1 MSVYFVT
8 SNYSFSGAKVRLFL
22 KNASIF
28 DFLAFWRRN
37 HPSSSY
43 SSYLYT
49 FKTNPMETT
58 EKKLFLLDA
67 YALIYRAFFAMS
79 KNPRLNSKGVNTS
92 AVMGFLN
99 SLYEILQKEKPSHIG
114 VAFDVAGT
122 AQRQAEYSE
131 YKANREKMPD
141 DLRDAIPYIIRLIEG
156 FNIPVYG
163 VEGYEAD
170 DVIGTLAKKAEQQ
183 GFLTYMMT
191 PDKDFGQ
198 LVTDKILLYK
208 PAKFGEPAQ
217 VWGPKE
223 VCERYGIQ
231 EPKQLIDI
239 LGLWGD
245 AADNIPGIPGIGE
258 KTAAQLVGKYGSVEN
273 LIAHA
278 DELKGKQKENVV
290 NFAEQGLMSK
300 SLATINLEVP
310 VEFNEEEL
318 KAKEPDVPM
327 LMALFEELEFR
338 TFAKR
343 FLEDYKTK
351 QSTLDG
357 PSTLRQAQGSG
368 TLASPSL
375 RGTKQSREVTEGSQQ
390 NDLFSTEAT
399 SPSGQFDLFNQG
411 DNSGL
416 LEFSDKDSAKT
427 VAHNYQL
434 VESDADIQA
443 LVGLLSKQKQFVF
456 DTETTN
462 IDVYSA
468 ELVGLSFAI
477 KAHEAWYLSM
487 PADQEEC
494 QKKLELLRPLF
505 EDESILK
512 IGQNLKYDISML
524 AQYGISVKGKLFDT
538 MLAHYLLEPE
548 QRHNMDYLAEVYLN
562 YITIPIEDLIGKGRQ
577 QKTMREVPVN
587 LVKEYAAEDADIT
600 LQLYEKLLPL
610 LKENGVEKLFYE
622 IEMPLV
628 PVLSRM
634 EANGVRIDTENLL
647 QISEAFGVEI
657 HKIEEEI
664 YNAAGM
670 PFNIAS
676 PKQLGEVLFEKLR
689 IDEKAKKTKT
699 GQYAT
704 GEDVL
709 QKLSHKHPIIQLILD
724 YRSFTKLKSTYL
736 DALPALVNPKDGLI
750 HTSYN
755 QAVTATGRLS
765 SNNPNL
771 QNIPVRTEKGREIR
785 RAFVPR
791 SPQYTLLAADYSQ
804 IELRIIAHLSQDPA
818 MMADFNLG
826 HDIHAATA
834 AKVFHVPMDQVTK
847 EQRSRAKA
855 VNFGI
860 IYGMSAFGL
869 AERMELSR
877 SEAADIIK
885 KYFEE
890 YAGIKEYMNRSIAL
904 ARERGY
910 AETILGRRRYLRDIN
925 GANSVVRGFAER
937 NAINAPIQGSS
948 ADMIKIAMIGIH
960 EELERLK
967 MQSKM
972 ILQVHDELVF
982 DAHLDELDALKAIV
996 QDKMVNALPLS
1007 VPVVVEM
1014 NTGANWL
1021 EAH

>member
-1 MSVYFVT
+1 
-8 SNYSFSGAKVRLFL
+8 
-22 KNASIF
+22 
-28 DFLAFWRRN
+28 
-37 HPSSSY
+37 
-43 SSYLYT
+43 
-49 FKTNPMETT
+49 METT

-99 SLYEILQKEKPSHIG
+99 SLYEILQKEKPTHIG

-141 DLRDAIPYIIRLIEG
+141 DLRDAIPYIIRLIEA

-170 DVIGTLAKKAEQQ
+170 DVIGTLSKKAEQQ
-183 GFLTYMMT
+183 GFVTYMMT

-223 VCERYGIQ
+223 VCERYGIS

-258 KTAAQLVGKYGSVEN
+258 KTAAQLVQKYGSVEN

-278 DELKGKQKENVV
+278 DELKGKQKENVIE
-290 NFAEQGLMSK
+290 FAEQGLMSK
-300 SLATINLEVP
+300 ALATINLEVP
-310 VEFNEEEL
+310 VEFDEEEL
-318 KAKEPDVPM
+318 KAKEPDLPA

-343 FLEDYKTK
+343 FLDDYKKTHDSVPVVETPAPK
-351 QSTLDG
+351 HI
-357 PSTLRQAQGSG
+357 
-368 TLASPSL
+368 SP
-375 RGTKQSREVTEGSQQ
+375 
-390 NDLFSTEAT
+390 DLFSSETPSA
-399 SPSGQFDLFNQG
+399 SGQFDLFNQG
-411 DNSGL
+411 ENTGDL
-416 LEFSDKDSAKT
+416 LAFSDKDSAKT
-427 VAHNYQL
+427 MKHDYKL
-434 VESDADIQA
+434 VETEEEIKA
-443 LVGLLSKQKQFVF
+443 LVELLSKQKQFVF

-462 IDVYSA
+462 NDVYLA
-468 ELVGLSFAI
+468 DLVGVSFAI
-477 KAHEAWYLSM
+477 KDHEAWYLPM
-487 PADQEEC
+487 PAEREAC

-505 EDESILK
+505 ESENILK

-524 AQYGISVKGKLFDT
+524 AQYDISVRGKMFDT
-538 MLAHYLLEPE
+538 MLAHYLIEPE

-577 QKTMREVPVN
+577 QKTMREVPLE

-634 EANGVRIDTENLL
+634 EANGVKIDTENLH
-647 QISEAFGVEI
+647 QISEEFGREI

-664 YNAAGM
+664 YELASA

-676 PKQLGEVLFEKLR
+676 PKQLGEILFEKLK

-704 GEDVL
+704 GEEVL
-709 QKLSHKHPIIQLILD
+709 QKLLHKHPIIQMILD

-791 SPQYTLLAADYSQ
+791 SEAYTLLAADYSQ

-818 MMADFNLG
+818 MVADFNLG

-834 AKVFHVPMDQVTK
+834 AKVFHVPMEQVTK

-904 ARERGY
+904 AKERGY

-925 GANSVVRGFAER
+925 SANSVVRGFAER

-960 EELERLK
+960 QELERLK

-982 DAHLDELDALKAIV
+982 DAHLDELDMLKTIV
-996 QDKMVNALPLS
+996 NDKMVNALPLS

>member
-1 MSVYFVT
+1 
-8 SNYSFSGAKVRLFL
+8 
-22 KNASIF
+22 
-28 DFLAFWRRN
+28 
-37 HPSSSY
+37 
-43 SSYLYT
+43 
-49 FKTNPMETT
+49 METT

-67 YALIYRAFFAMS
+67 YALIYRAFFAMN
-79 KNPRLNSKGVNTS
+79 KNPRMTSKGLNTS

-99 SLYEILQKEKPSHIG
+99 SLYEILKNEKPTHIG

-141 DLRDAIPYIIRLIEG
+141 DLRESIPYIIRLIEA
-156 FNIPVYG
+156 FNIPIYG

-170 DVIGTLAKKAEQQ
+170 DVIGTLSKKAEQQ
-183 GFLTYMMT
+183 GFTTYMMT

-198 LVTDKILLYK
+198 LVTDKVLLYK

-258 KTAAQLVGKYGSVEN
+258 KTAAQLVQKYGSVEN

-278 DELKGKQKENVV
+278 DELKGKQKENVI
-290 NFAEQGLMSK
+290 NFAEQGMMSK
-300 SLATINLEVP
+300 MLATINLEVP
-310 VEFNEEEL
+310 VEFDEEEL
-318 KAKEPDVPM
+318 RAKEPDLPA
-327 LMALFEELEFR
+327 LMALFEELEFK

-343 FLEDYKTK
+343 FLDDYKKAHTD
-351 QSTLDG
+351 S
-357 PSTLRQAQGSG
+357 PRQ
-368 TLASPSL
+368 ASPSE
-375 RGTKQSREVTEGSQQ
+375 RGAGGSQTLPTAKGSQ
-390 NDLFSTEAT
+390 PPDLFSNAD
-399 SPSGQFDLFNQG
+399 QFDLFSQSENNG
-411 DNSGL
+411 NL
-416 LEFSDKDSAKT
+416 LDFSEKNSAKT
-427 VAHNYQL
+427 VQHDYKL
-434 VESDADIQA
+434 VETDEDIKA
-443 LVGLLSKQKQFVF
+443 LVKQLSKQKQFVF

-462 IDVYSA
+462 VDVYSA
-468 ELVGLSFAI
+468 DLVGVSFAI
-477 KAHEAWYLSM
+477 KAHEAWYLPM
-487 PADQEEC
+487 PAEREEC

-505 EDESILK
+505 EDESILI

-524 AQYGISVKGKLFDT
+524 AQYDISVRGKMFDT
-538 MLAHYLLEPE
+538 MLAHYLIEPE

-577 QKTMREVPVN
+577 QKTMREVPVE

-634 EANGVRIDTENLL
+634 EANGVKIDTENLH
-647 QISEAFGVEI
+647 QISEEFGREI

-664 YNAAGM
+664 YELAGT

-676 PKQLGEVLFEKLR
+676 PKQLGEILFEKLK

-704 GEDVL
+704 GEEVL
-709 QKLSHKHPIIQLILD
+709 QKLLHKHPIIQMILD

-791 SPQYTLLAADYSQ
+791 SEAYTLLAADYSQ

-818 MMADFNLG
+818 MVADFNLG

-834 AKVFHVPMDQVTK
+834 AKVFHVPMEQVTK

-904 ARERGY
+904 AKERGY

-925 GANSVVRGFAER
+925 SANSVVRGFAER

-960 EELERLK
+960 QELERLK

-982 DAHLDELDALKAIV
+982 DAHLDELDVLKAIV
-996 QDKMVNALPLS
+996 NDKMVNALPLS
-1007 VPVVVEM
+1007 VPVIVEM
-1014 NTGANWL
+1014 NTGSNWL

>member
-1 MSVYFVT
+1 
-8 SNYSFSGAKVRLFL
+8 
-22 KNASIF
+22 
-28 DFLAFWRRN
+28 
-37 HPSSSY
+37 
-43 SSYLYT
+43 
-49 FKTNPMETT
+49 METT

-99 SLYEILQKEKPSHIG
+99 SLYEILQKEKPTHIG

-141 DLRDAIPYIIRLIEG
+141 DLRDAIPYIIRLIEA

-198 LVTDKILLYK
+198 LVTTKILLYK

-217 VWGPKE
+217 IWGPKE

-273 LIAHA
+273 LIAHV
-278 DELKGKQKENVV
+278 DELKGKQKENVI

-318 KAKEPDVPM
+318 KAKEPDVPA

-343 FLEDYKTK
+343 FLEDYKGKHEVDSPLPT
-351 QSTLDG
+351 
-357 PSTLRQAQGSG
+357 AQRGESE
-368 TLASPSL
+368 SPL
-375 RGTKQSREVTEGSQQ
+375 PPLKGGQIPAGEY
-390 NDLFSTEAT
+390 DLFH
-399 SPSGQFDLFNQG
+399 QG
-411 DNSGL
+411 DNSGI

-427 VAHNYQL
+427 VKHDYKL
-434 VESDADIQA
+434 VETEADIQA
-443 LVGLLSKQKQFVF
+443 LVALLSKQKQFVF

-468 ELVGLSFAI
+468 DLVGLSFAI

-487 PADQEEC
+487 PAEHEAC

-505 EDESILK
+505 ENESILK

-524 AQYGISVKGKLFDT
+524 AEYGISVKGKLFDT

-577 QKTMREVPVN
+577 QKTMREVPVE

-634 EANGVRIDTENLL
+634 EANGVRIDTENLQ

-664 YNAAGM
+664 YKAAGM

-676 PKQLGEVLFEKLR
+676 PKQLGEVLFEKLH

-709 QKLSHKHPIIQLILD
+709 QKLSHKHPIIQMILD

-791 SPQYTLLAADYSQ
+791 SPEYTLLAADYSQ

-818 MMADFNLG
+818 MVNDFNLG

-960 EELERLK
+960 QELKRLK

-1007 VPVVVEM
+1007 VPVIVEM

>member
-1 MSVYFVT
+1 ME
-8 SNYSFSGAKVRLFL
+8 
-22 KNASIF
+22 NA
-28 DFLAFWRRN
+28 
-37 HPSSSY
+37 
-43 SSYLYT
+43 
-49 FKTNPMETT
+49 EQ
-58 EKKLFLLDA
+58 KLFLLDA
-67 YALIYRAFFAMS
+67 YALIYRAFFALN
-79 KNPRLNSKGVNTS
+79 KNPRINSKGVNTS

-99 SLYEILQKEKPSHIG
+99 SLYEILKNERPTHIG

-141 DLRDAIPYIIRLIEG
+141 DLRESIPYIIRLIEA

-170 DVIGTLAKKAEQQ
+170 DVIGTLSKKAEQQ
-183 GFLTYMMT
+183 GFLTFMMT

-258 KTAAQLVGKYGSVEN
+258 KTAAILVGKYGSVEN

-278 DELKGKQKENVV
+278 DELKGKQKENVIE
-290 NFAEQGLMSK
+290 FAEQGLMSK
-300 SLATINLEVP
+300 ALATINLEVP
-310 VEFNEEEL
+310 VDFDEEEL
-318 KAKEPDVPM
+318 KAKDPDVPA

-343 FLEDYKTK
+343 FLEDFKKSYTDSPM
-351 QSTLDG
+351 QD
-357 PSTLRQAQGSG
+357 
-368 TLASPSL
+368 SPSL
-375 RGTKQSREVTEGSQQ
+375 RGTKQSRETAENQSP
-390 NDLFSTEAT
+390 DLFTAPT
-399 SPSGQFDLFNQG
+399 PSGAFDLFHQG

-416 LEFSDKDSAKT
+416 LEFSDKESAKT
-427 VAHNYQL
+427 VQHDYKL
-434 VESDADIQA
+434 VESEEDIKA
-443 LVGLLSKQKQFVF
+443 LVELLSKQPQFVF

-487 PADQEEC
+487 PADREEC

-505 EDESILK
+505 ENESILK

-524 AQYGISVKGKLFDT
+524 AQYGISVKGKMFDT

-548 QRHNMDYLAEVYLN
+548 QRHNMDYLAEVYLD
-562 YITIPIEDLIGKGRQ
+562 YITIPIEDLIGKGRM
-577 QKTMREVPVN
+577 QKTMREVPVS

-600 LQLYEKLLPL
+600 LQLYEKLMPL

-634 EANGVRIDTENLL
+634 EANGVRIDTENLQ
-647 QISEAFGVEI
+647 QISEAFGNEI
-657 HKIEEEI
+657 RKIEEAI
-664 YNAAGM
+664 YKAAGM

-709 QKLSHKHPIIQLILD
+709 QKLAHKHPIINMILD
-724 YRSFTKLKSTYL
+724 YRSLTKLKSTYL
-736 DALPALVNPKDGLI
+736 DALPALVNPRDGLI

-791 SPQYTLLAADYSQ
+791 SSQYTLLAADYSQ

-818 MMADFNLG
+818 MVNDFNLG

-904 ARERGY
+904 AKERGY

-925 GANSVVRGFAER
+925 GSNSVVRGFAER

-960 EELERLK
+960 QELERLK

-972 ILQVHDELVF
+972 IMQVHDELVF
-982 DAHLDELDALKAIV
+982 DVHLDELDDLKAIV

-1014 NTGANWL
+1014 NTGNNWL

>member
-1 MSVYFVT
+1 
-8 SNYSFSGAKVRLFL
+8 
-22 KNASIF
+22 
-28 DFLAFWRRN
+28 
-37 HPSSSY
+37 
-43 SSYLYT
+43 
-49 FKTNPMETT
+49 METT

-67 YALIYRAFFAMS
+67 YALIYRAFFALN
-79 KNPRLNSKGVNTS
+79 KNPRINSKGVNTS

-99 SLYEILQKEKPSHIG
+99 SLYEILKNERPTHIG
-114 VAFDVAGT
+114 VAFDVSGA
-122 AQRQAEYSE
+122 AQRQAEYTE

-141 DLRDAIPYIIRLIEG
+141 DLRESIPYIIRLVEA
-156 FNIPVYG
+156 FNIPIYG

-170 DVIGTLAKKAEQQ
+170 DVIGTLSKKAEQQ
-183 GFLTYMMT
+183 GFITYMMT

-198 LVTDKILLYK
+198 LVTDRVLLYK

-223 VCERYGIQ
+223 VCERYGIST
-231 EPKQLIDI
+231 PKQLIDI

-245 AADNIPGIPGIGE
+245 ASDNIPGIPGIGE
-258 KTAAQLVGKYGSVEN
+258 KTAAILVGKYGSVEN

-300 SLATINLEVP
+300 ALATINVEVP

-318 KAKEPDVPM
+318 RAKEPDLPA
-327 LMALFEELEFR
+327 LMSLFEELEFK

-343 FLEDYKTK
+343 FLDDYKRK
-351 QSTLDG
+351 EGIEPPL
-357 PSTLRQAQGSG
+357 PSTQEGLAPSG
-368 TLASPSL
+368 EL
-375 RGTKQSREVTEGSQQ
+375 
-390 NDLFSTEAT
+390 DLFSQK
-399 SPSGQFDLFNQG
+399 GN
-411 DNSGL
+411 NVL
-416 LEFSDKDSAKT
+416 LEFSDKGSAKT
-427 VAHNYQL
+427 TPHNYRL
-434 VESDADIQA
+434 VTTDADIEA
-443 LVGLLSKQKQFVF
+443 LVKELSGEKQFVF

-462 IDVYSA
+462 VDVYSA
-468 ELVGLSFAI
+468 ELVGLSFSV
-477 KAHEAWYLSM
+477 KAHEAWYLPM
-487 PADQEEC
+487 PDDSTEC

-505 EDESILK
+505 ENEGILK
-512 IGQNLKYDISML
+512 IGQNLKFDISML
-524 AQYGISVKGKLFDT
+524 AQYGIEVKGQLFDT
-538 MLAHYLLEPE
+538 MLAHYLIEPE

-577 QKTMREVPVN
+577 QKTMREVP
-587 LVKEYAAEDADIT
+587 LELIKEYAAEDADIT
-600 LQLYEKLLPL
+600 LQLYEVLLPL
-610 LKENGVEKLFYE
+610 LKENGMEELFHKV
-622 IEMPLV
+622 EMPLV

-634 EANGVRIDTENLL
+634 EANGVKIDSNNLK
-647 QISEAFGVEI
+647 QISETFGREIQKVED
-657 HKIEEEI
+657 KIFE
-664 YNAAGM
+664 AAGT

-676 PKQLGEVLFEKLR
+676 PKQLGEILFEKLH

-704 GEDVL
+704 GEEVL
-709 QKLSHKHPIIQLILD
+709 QKLIHKHPIVSLILD

-771 QNIPVRTEKGREIR
+771 QNIPVRTQQGREIR

-791 SPQYTLLAADYSQ
+791 GEQYTLLAADYSQ
-804 IELRIIAHLSQDPA
+804 IELRIIAHLSGDPA
-818 MMADFNLG
+818 MVNDFNLG

-834 AKVFHVPMDQVTK
+834 AKVFHVPIEAVSK

-877 SEAADIIK
+877 SEAAEIIK

-890 YAGIKEYMNRSIAL
+890 YAGIKEYMNRSIAF
-904 ARERGY
+904 AKERGY

-925 GANSVVRGFAER
+925 GSNSVVRGFAER

-960 EELERLK
+960 NEMQRLG

-982 DAHLDELDALKAIV
+982 DARLDELTELKALV
-996 QDKMVNALPLS
+996 RDKMVNALPLS

-1014 NTGANWL
+1014 NTGSNWL

>member
-1 MSVYFVT
+1 M
-8 SNYSFSGAKVRLFL
+8 
-22 KNASIF
+22 
-28 DFLAFWRRN
+28 
-37 HPSSSY
+37 
-43 SSYLYT
+43 
-49 FKTNPMETT
+49 

-67 YALIYRAFFAMS
+67 YALIYRAFFALN
-79 KNPRLNSKGVNTS
+79 KNPRINSKGLNTS
-92 AVMGFLN
+92 AIMGFLN
-99 SLYEILQKEKPSHIG
+99 SLYEILKNEKPTHIG

-141 DLRDAIPYIIRLIEG
+141 DLRESIPYIIRLIEA
-156 FNIPVYG
+156 FNIAIYG

-170 DVIGTLAKKAEQQ
+170 DVIGTLSKKAEQE
-183 GFLTYMMT
+183 GFTTYMMT

-198 LVTDKILLYK
+198 LVTDKVLLYK
-208 PAKFGEPAQ
+208 PAKFSEPAQ

-223 VCERYGIQ
+223 VCERYGIK

-258 KTAAQLVGKYGSVEN
+258 KTAAALVSQYGSVEN

-278 DELKGKQKENVV
+278 DELKGKQKENVI
-290 NFAEQGLMSK
+290 NYAEQGLMSK
-300 SLATINLEVP
+300 ALATINLEVP

-318 KAKEPDVPM
+318 RMKEPDLPS

-343 FLEDYKTK
+343 FMDDYKKT
-351 QSTLDG
+351 
-357 PSTLRQAQGSG
+357 QAG
-368 TLASPSL
+368 AAPSL
-375 RGTKQSREVTEGSQQ
+375 QETKPSMETGGTQIT
-390 NDLFSTEAT
+390 
-399 SPSGQFDLFNQG
+399 FDLFNQDG
-411 DNSGL
+411 ATDNL
-416 LEFSDKDSAKT
+416 VPFSDKDSAKT
-427 VAHNYQL
+427 LKHDYRLLETEADIKAL
-434 VESDADIQA
+434 VER
-443 LVGLLSKQKQFVF
+443 LMKEKQFVF
-456 DTETTN
+456 DSETTN

-477 KAHEAWYLSM
+477 KAHEAWYLPM
-487 PADQEEC
+487 PANREDC

-505 EDESILK
+505 EDEDILK

-524 AQYGISVKGKLFDT
+524 SQYGINVKGKLFDT

-577 QKTMREVPVN
+577 QKTMREVPIE

-634 EANGVRIDTENLL
+634 EANGVKIDTENLQ
-647 QISEAFGVEI
+647 QISEAFGEEI

-664 YNAAGM
+664 YALAGT

-676 PKQLGEVLFEKLR
+676 PKQLGEVLFERLHV
-689 IDEKAKKTKT
+689 DEKAKKTKT

-704 GEDVL
+704 GEEVL
-709 QKLSHKHPIIQLILD
+709 QKLLHKHAIIQKILD
-724 YRSFTKLKSTYL
+724 YRSLTKLKSTYL

-771 QNIPVRTEKGREIR
+771 QNIPVRTAQGREIR

-791 SPQYTLLAADYSQ
+791 SEAYTLLAADYSQ
-804 IELRIIAHLSQDPA
+804 IELRIIAHLSGDPA
-818 MMADFNLG
+818 MVNDFNMG

-904 ARERGY
+904 AKERGY

-925 GANSVVRGFAER
+925 SSNSVVRGFAER

-960 EELERLK
+960 EEMERLQL
-967 MQSKM
+967 QSKM

-982 DAHLDELDALKAIV
+982 DAHLDELEALKTLV

-1007 VPVVVEM
+1007 VPVIVEM

>member
-1 MSVYFVT
+1 
-8 SNYSFSGAKVRLFL
+8 
-22 KNASIF
+22 
-28 DFLAFWRRN
+28 
-37 HPSSSY
+37 
-43 SSYLYT
+43 
-49 FKTNPMETT
+49 METT

-79 KNPRLNSKGVNTS
+79 KNPRMNSKGVNTS

-99 SLYEILQKEKPSHIG
+99 SLYEILQKEKPTHIG

-141 DLRDAIPYIIRLIEG
+141 DLRDAIPYIIRLIEA

-170 DVIGTLAKKAEQQ
+170 DVIGTLSKKAEKQ
-183 GFLTYMMT
+183 GFTTYMMT

-231 EPKQLIDI
+231 EPTQLIDI

-258 KTAAQLVGKYGSVEN
+258 KTAAILVGKYGSVEN

-278 DELKGKQKENVV
+278 DELKGKQKENVIA
-290 NFAEQGLMSK
+290 FADQGLMSK
-300 SLATINLEVP
+300 TLATINLEVP
-310 VEFNEEEL
+310 VDFDEEEL
-318 KAKEPDVPM
+318 KAKDPDVPA

-343 FLEDYKTK
+343 FLEDYKGK
-351 QSTLDG
+351 HGVDSPLP
-357 PSTLRQAQGSG
+357 PSERETEQPTSG
-368 TLASPSL
+368 T
-375 RGTKQSREVTEGSQQ
+375 GGSQSS
-390 NDLFSTEAT
+390 DLFS
-399 SPSGQFDLFNQG
+399 SSGELDLFHQG
-411 DNSGL
+411 DNSGI

-427 VAHNYQL
+427 VAHDYKL
-434 VESDADIQA
+434 VEAESDIKA
-443 LVGLLSKQKQFVF
+443 LVELLSKQQQFVF

-468 ELVGLSFAI
+468 ELVGVSFAI

-487 PADQEEC
+487 PAEREAC

-505 EDESILK
+505 ENENILK

-524 AQYGISVKGKLFDT
+524 AQYGIAVKGKMFDT

-562 YITIPIEDLIGKGRQ
+562 YLTIPIEDLIGKGRQ
-577 QKTMREVPVN
+577 QKTMREVPVE

-634 EANGVRIDTENLL
+634 EANGVKIDTENLQ
-647 QISEAFGVEI
+647 QISAAFGGEI
-657 HKIEEEI
+657 RKIEEEI
-664 YNAAGM
+664 YKAAGT

-676 PKQLGEVLFEKLR
+676 PKQLGEILFERLR

-709 QKLSHKHPIIQLILD
+709 QKLSHKHPIIQMILD
-724 YRSFTKLKSTYL
+724 YRSLTKLKSTYL

-791 SPQYTLLAADYSQ
+791 SEAYTLLAADYSQ

-818 MMADFNLG
+818 MVADFNLG

-877 SEAADIIK
+877 SEAADIIR

-960 EELERLK
+960 QELERLK

>member
-1 MSVYFVT
+1 
-8 SNYSFSGAKVRLFL
+8 
-22 KNASIF
+22 
-28 DFLAFWRRN
+28 
-37 HPSSSY
+37 
-43 SSYLYT
+43 
-49 FKTNPMETT
+49 METS

-67 YALIYRAFFAMS
+67 YALIYRAFFAMN
-79 KNPRLNSKGVNTS
+79 KNPRMNSKGLNTS

-99 SLYEILQKEKPSHIG
+99 SLYEILKNEKPTHIG
-114 VAFDVAGT
+114 VAFDVAGA

-141 DLRDAIPYIIRLIEG
+141 DLRDAIPYIIRLIEA
-156 FNIPVYG
+156 FNIPIYG

-170 DVIGTLAKKAEQQ
+170 DVIGTMSKMAEQQ
-183 GFLTYMMT
+183 GFVTYMMT

-198 LVTDKILLYK
+198 LVTDKVLLYK

-217 VWGPKE
+217 IWGPKE

-258 KTAAQLVGKYGSVEN
+258 KTAAVLVGKYGSVEN

-278 DELKGKQKENVV
+278 DELKGKQKENVIT
-290 NFAEQGLMSK
+290 FAEQGLMSK
-300 SLATINLEVP
+300 ALATINLEVP
-310 VEFNEEEL
+310 IEFNEEEL
-318 KAKEPDVPM
+318 RAKEPDLPA

-343 FLEDYKTK
+343 FLDDYKKTYEDTSSS
-351 QSTLDG
+351 STRFASSDHNL
-357 PSTLRQAQGSG
+357 SG
-368 TLASPSL
+368 TKSSGVTARSQSP
-375 RGTKQSREVTEGSQQ
+375 
-390 NDLFSTEAT
+390 DLFSSA
-399 SPSGQFDLFNQG
+399 PADAGAFDLFHQG
-411 DNSGL
+411 GETSSL
-416 LEFSDKDSAKT
+416 QVFSDKDSAKT
-427 VAHNYQL
+427 IQHDYKL
-434 VESDADIQA
+434 VETEGDIEA
-443 LVGLLSKQKQFVF
+443 LVELLSKQKQFVF

-468 ELVGLSFAI
+468 DLVGLSFAI
-477 KAHEAWYLSM
+477 KAHEAWYLPM
-487 PADQEEC
+487 PANREEC
-494 QKKLELLRPLF
+494 QRKLELLRPLF
-505 EDESILK
+505 EDDNILK

-524 AQYGISVKGKLFDT
+524 AQYGIMVRGRMFDT

-562 YITIPIEDLIGKGRQ
+562 YLTIPIEDLIGKGRQ
-577 QKTMREVPVN
+577 QKTMREVPVE

-600 LQLYEKLLPL
+600 LQLYDKLLPL

-628 PVLSRM
+628 PVLSCM
-634 EANGVRIDTENLL
+634 EANGVKIDTQNLQ
-647 QISEAFGVEI
+647 QISEEFGREI

-664 YNAAGM
+664 YELAGT

-676 PKQLGEVLFEKLR
+676 PKQLGEVLFEKLK

-704 GEDVL
+704 GEEVL
-709 QKLSHKHPIIQLILD
+709 QKLSHKHPIIQKILD

-791 SPQYTLLAADYSQ
+791 NGAYTLLAADYSQ

-818 MMADFNLG
+818 MVSDFNLG

-834 AKVFHVPMDQVTK
+834 AKVFHVPMEQVTK

-925 GANSVVRGFAER
+925 GSNSVVRGFAER

-948 ADMIKIAMIGIH
+948 ADMIKIAMIGIQ
-960 EELERLK
+960 EEMQRLK

-982 DAHLDELDALKAIV
+982 DAHLDELDTLKSIV
-996 QDKMVNALPLS
+996 NDKMVHAMPLS
-1007 VPVVVEM
+1007 VPVVVEI

>member
-1 MSVYFVT
+1 
-8 SNYSFSGAKVRLFL
+8 
-22 KNASIF
+22 
-28 DFLAFWRRN
+28 
-37 HPSSSY
+37 
-43 SSYLYT
+43 
-49 FKTNPMETT
+49 MENT

-67 YALIYRAFFAMS
+67 YALIYRAFFAMN
-79 KNPRLNSKGVNTS
+79 KNPRMTSKGLNTS

-141 DLRDAIPYIIRLIEG
+141 DLRDAIPYIIRLIEA
-156 FNIPVYG
+156 FNISMYG

-170 DVIGTLAKKAEQQ
+170 DVIGTLSKKAEQQ
-183 GFLTYMMT
+183 GFITYMMT

-198 LVTDKILLYK
+198 LVTDKVLLYK
-208 PAKFGEPAQ
+208 PAKFGEPTQ
-217 VWGPKE
+217 IWGPKE
-223 VCERYGIQ
+223 VCERYGISD
-231 EPKQLIDI
+231 PKQLIDI

-258 KTAAQLVGKYGSVEN
+258 KTAALLISKYGSVEN

-278 DELKGKQKENVV
+278 DELKGKQKENVI
-290 NFAEQGLMSK
+290 NYAEQGLMSK

-318 KAKEPDVPM
+318 RAKEPDVPA
-327 LMALFEELEFR
+327 LMALFEELEFK

-343 FLEDYKTK
+343 FLEDYKKTH
-351 QSTLDG
+351 SGEAPLDCFV
-357 PSTLRQAQGSG
+357 PRNDERTTGSK
-368 TLASPSL
+368 TP
-375 RGTKQSREVTEGSQQ
+375 
-390 NDLFSTEAT
+390 DLFSAETP

-427 VAHNYQL
+427 LAHDYRL
-434 VESDADIQA
+434 VETEEEIKA
-443 LVGLLSKQKQFVF
+443 LVELLSKQKQFVF

-468 ELVGLSFAI
+468 DLVGVSFAI
-477 KAHEAWYLSM
+477 KAHEAWYLPM
-487 PADQEEC
+487 PADREAC

-524 AQYGISVKGKLFDT
+524 AQYGISVRGKMFDT

-577 QKTMREVPVN
+577 QKTMREVPVE

-634 EANGVRIDTENLL
+634 EANGVKIDTQNLQ
-647 QISEAFGVEI
+647 QISEEFGGEI
-657 HKIEEEI
+657 RKIEEQI
-664 YNAAGM
+664 YELAGA

-676 PKQLGEVLFEKLR
+676 PKQLGEILFERLK

-709 QKLSHKHPIIQLILD
+709 QKLAHRHPIINLILD

-791 SPQYTLLAADYSQ
+791 SEAYTLLAADYSQ

-818 MMADFNLG
+818 MVADFNLG

-834 AKVFHVPMDQVTK
+834 AKVFHVPMEQVTK

-904 ARERGY
+904 AKERGY

-925 GANSVVRGFAER
+925 SSNSVVRGFAER

-960 EELERLK
+960 QEMERLK

-982 DAHLDELDALKAIV
+982 DAHLDELDTLKSIV
-996 QDKMVNALPLS
+996 NDKMVNALPLS
-1007 VPVVVEM
+1007 VPVIVEM
-1014 NTGANWL
+1014 NTGTNWL

>member
-1 MSVYFVT
+1 
-8 SNYSFSGAKVRLFL
+8 
-22 KNASIF
+22 
-28 DFLAFWRRN
+28 
-37 HPSSSY
+37 
-43 SSYLYT
+43 
-49 FKTNPMETT
+49 MENT

-67 YALIYRAFFAMS
+67 YALIYRAFFALS
-79 KNPRLNSKGVNTS
+79 KNPRMNSKGVNTS

-99 SLYEILQKEKPSHIG
+99 SLYEILQKEKPTHIG

-141 DLRDAIPYIIRLIEG
+141 DLRDSIPYIIRLIEA

-170 DVIGTLAKKAEQQ
+170 DVIGTLSKKAEQQ

-223 VCERYGIQ
+223 VCERYGIK

-258 KTAAQLVGKYGSVEN
+258 KTAAQLVQKYGSVEN

-278 DELKGKQKENVV
+278 DELKGKQKENVI

-300 SLATINLEVP
+300 ALATINLEVP
-310 VEFNEEEL
+310 VEFSEEEL
-318 KAKEPDVPM
+318 KAKEPDVPT
-327 LMALFEELEFR
+327 LMALFEELEFK

-343 FLEDYKTK
+343 FLDDYKKAHGDVPQAETPTPK
-351 QSTLDG
+351 
-357 PSTLRQAQGSG
+357 PSA
-368 TLASPSL
+368 P
-375 RGTKQSREVTEGSQQ
+375 
-390 NDLFSTEAT
+390 NLFSTT
-399 SPSGQFDLFNQG
+399 PPSSEFDLFHQG

-427 VAHNYQL
+427 VPHDYKL
-434 VESDADIQA
+434 VENDADIKS
-443 LVGLLSKQKQFVF
+443 LVDLLCKQKQFVF

-487 PADQEEC
+487 PADREAC

-505 EDESILK
+505 ENEGIQK

-524 AQYGISVKGKLFDT
+524 AQYGISVKGPMFDT

-562 YITIPIEDLIGKGRQ
+562 YLTIPIEDLIGKGRQ
-577 QKTMREVPVN
+577 QKTMREVPVEQ
-587 LVKEYAAEDADIT
+587 VKEYAAEDADIT
-600 LQLYEKLLPL
+600 LQLYEKLMPL

-634 EANGVRIDTENLL
+634 EANGVKIDTENLQ
-647 QISEAFGVEI
+647 QISEEFGKEI
-657 HKIEEEI
+657 RKIEEQI
-664 YNAAGM
+664 YEAAGT

-676 PKQLGEVLFEKLR
+676 PKQLGEILFEKLK

-709 QKLSHKHPIIQLILD
+709 QKLSHKHPIIQMILD

-818 MMADFNLG
+818 MVNDFNLG

-834 AKVFHVPMDQVTK
+834 AKVFHVPMEQVTK

-960 EELERLK
+960 QELERLK

-982 DAHLDELDALKAIV
+982 DAHLDELDTLKAIV
-996 QDKMVNALPLS
+996 NDKMVNALPLS

-1014 NTGANWL
+1014 NTGSNWL

>member
-1 MSVYFVT
+1 
-8 SNYSFSGAKVRLFL
+8 
-22 KNASIF
+22 
-28 DFLAFWRRN
+28 
-37 HPSSSY
+37 
-43 SSYLYT
+43 
-49 FKTNPMETT
+49 METR

-141 DLRDAIPYIIRLIEG
+141 DLRESIPYIIRLIEA

-170 DVIGTLAKKAEQQ
+170 DIIGTLAKKAEQQ
-183 GFLTYMMT
+183 GFTTYMMT

-198 LVTDKILLYK
+198 LVTDRILLYK

-258 KTAAQLVGKYGSVEN
+258 KTAAILVGKYGSVEN
-273 LIAHA
+273 LINHA
-278 DELKGKQKENVV
+278 DELKGKQKENVI

-300 SLATINLEVP
+300 NLATINLEVP

-318 KAKEPDVPM
+318 RAKEPDAPA

-343 FLEDYKTK
+343 FLEDYKRK

-357 PSTLRQAQGSG
+357 PSTGSG

-375 RGTKQSREVTEGSQQ
+375 RGTKQSREALETQSP
-390 NDLFSTEAT
+390 NLFSNPT
-399 SPSGQFDLFNQG
+399 PSDGFDLFHQG
-411 DNSGL
+411 GEGESDL

-427 VAHNYQL
+427 VQHDYKL
-434 VESDADIQA
+434 VETEEDIKA
-443 LVGLLSKQKQFVF
+443 LVELLAKQKQFVF

-468 ELVGLSFAI
+468 ELVGLSFAV
-477 KAHEAWYLSM
+477 KAHEAWYLPM
-487 PADQEEC
+487 PADQKEC
-494 QKKLELLRPLF
+494 QKKLEPLRPLF
-505 EDESILK
+505 EDESIMK

-524 AQYGISVKGKLFDT
+524 AQYGISVRGPLFDT
-538 MLAHYLLEPE
+538 MLTHYLIEPE

-562 YITIPIEDLIGKGRQ
+562 YLTIPIEDLIGKGRI
-577 QKTMREVPVN
+577 QKTMREVPVE

-634 EANGVRIDTENLL
+634 EANGVKIDTENLQ
-647 QISEAFGVEI
+647 QISEEFGGEI

-664 YNAAGM
+664 YALAGM

-676 PKQLGEVLFEKLR
+676 PKQLGEVLFERLR

-709 QKLSHKHPIIQLILD
+709 QKLSHKHPIIQKILD

-818 MMADFNLG
+818 MVSDFNLG

-869 AERMELSR
+869 AERMGLSR

-925 GANSVVRGFAER
+925 GSNSVVRGFAER

-960 EELERLK
+960 QELERLK

-996 QDKMVNALPLS
+996 NDKMVNALPLS
-1007 VPVVVEM
+1007 VPVIVEM

>member
-1 MSVYFVT
+1 
-8 SNYSFSGAKVRLFL
+8 
-22 KNASIF
+22 
-28 DFLAFWRRN
+28 
-37 HPSSSY
+37 
-43 SSYLYT
+43 
-49 FKTNPMETT
+49 MENS

-67 YALIYRAFFAMS
+67 YALIYRAFFALN

-99 SLYEILQKEKPSHIG
+99 SLYEILKNEKPSHIG

-122 AQRQAEYSE
+122 AQRQTEYSE

-141 DLRDAIPYIIRLIEG
+141 DLREAIPYIIRLIEA
-156 FNIPVYG
+156 FNIPIYG

-170 DVIGTLAKKAEQQ
+170 DVIGTMSKMAEQQ
-183 GFLTYMMT
+183 GFTTYMMT

-198 LVTDKILLYK
+198 LVTDKVLLYK
-208 PAKFGEPAQ
+208 PAKFGESAQ
-217 VWGPKE
+217 IWGPKE

-231 EPKQLIDI
+231 DPKQLIDI

-258 KTAAQLVGKYGSVEN
+258 KTAAILVGKYGSVEN

-278 DELKGKQKENVV
+278 DELKGKQKENVIE
-290 NFAEQGLMSK
+290 FAEQGLMSK
-300 SLATINLEVP
+300 MLATINLEVP

-318 KAKEPDVPM
+318 RAKEPDVPA
-327 LMALFEELEFR
+327 LMALFEELEFK

-343 FLEDYKTK
+343 FLDDYKKTH
-351 QSTLDG
+351 DG
-357 PSTLRQAQGSG
+357 LPVVETPAPKP
-368 TLASPSL
+368 ASS
-375 RGTKQSREVTEGSQQ
+375 
-390 NDLFSTEAT
+390 DLFTAETPA
-399 SPSGQFDLFNQG
+399 PSGQFDLFNQG
-411 DNSGL
+411 GETGDL
-416 LEFSDKDSAKT
+416 LAFSDKDSAKT
-427 VAHNYQL
+427 VQHDYKL
-434 VESDADIQA
+434 VETEADIKA
-443 LVGLLSKQKQFVF
+443 LVEQLNAHVIPTDEGGSVSMRKQFVF

-477 KAHEAWYLSM
+477 KAHEAWYLPM
-487 PADQEEC
+487 PANREEC

-524 AQYGISVKGKLFDT
+524 AQYGIAVKGKMFDT

-562 YITIPIEDLIGKGRQ
+562 YITIPIEDLIGKGRM
-577 QKTMREVPVN
+577 QKTMREVPIS

-600 LQLYEKLLPL
+600 LQLYEKLMPL

-634 EANGVRIDTENLL
+634 EANGVKIDTENLQ
-647 QISEAFGVEI
+647 QISEEFGREI

-664 YNAAGM
+664 YTLAGM

-676 PKQLGEVLFEKLR
+676 PKQLGEILFEKLK

-704 GEDVL
+704 GEEVL
-709 QKLSHKHPIIQLILD
+709 QKLLHKHAIVQKILD
-724 YRSFTKLKSTYL
+724 YRSLTKLKSTYL

-791 SPQYTLLAADYSQ
+791 SEAYTLLAADYSQ

-818 MMADFNLG
+818 MVADFNLG

-834 AKVFHVPMDQVTK
+834 AKVFHVPMEQVTK

-904 ARERGY
+904 AKERGY

-925 GANSVVRGFAER
+925 SSNSVVRGFAER

-960 EELERLK
+960 EELQRLK

-982 DAHLDELDALKAIV
+982 DAHLDELDELKSIV
-996 QDKMVNALPLS
+996 ENKMVNALPLS

-1014 NTGANWL
+1014 NTGSNWL

>member
-1 MSVYFVT
+1 
-8 SNYSFSGAKVRLFL
+8 
-22 KNASIF
+22 
-28 DFLAFWRRN
+28 
-37 HPSSSY
+37 
-43 SSYLYT
+43 
-49 FKTNPMETT
+49 METS

-67 YALIYRAFFAMS
+67 YALIYRAFFAMN
-79 KNPRLNSKGVNTS
+79 KNPRMNSKGVNTS

-99 SLYEILQKEKPSHIG
+99 SLYEILKNEKPTHIG

-141 DLRDAIPYIIRLIEG
+141 DLRDSIPYIIRLIEA

-170 DVIGTLAKKAEQQ
+170 DVIGTLSKKAEQQ
-183 GFLTYMMT
+183 GFVTYMMT

-217 VWGPKE
+217 IWGPKE

-258 KTAAQLVGKYGSVEN
+258 KTAAQLVGQYGSVEN

-278 DELKGKQKENVV
+278 DELKGKQKENVI

-300 SLATINLEVP
+300 ALATINLEVP
-310 VEFNEEEL
+310 VEFDEEEL
-318 KAKEPDVPM
+318 KAKEPDLPA
-327 LMALFEELEFR
+327 LMALFEELEFK

-343 FLEDYKTK
+343 FLEDYKKSHSNAPQVETPTAK
-351 QSTLDG
+351 
-357 PSTLRQAQGSG
+357 PS
-368 TLASPSL
+368 SP
-375 RGTKQSREVTEGSQQ
+375 
-390 NDLFSTEAT
+390 DLFSNETPSA
-399 SPSGQFDLFNQG
+399 SGQFDLFGQSEN
-411 DNSGL
+411 DL

-427 VAHNYQL
+427 VTHEYKL
-434 VESDADIQA
+434 VETETDIKT
-443 LVGLLSKQKQFVF
+443 LVELLSKQKQFVF
-456 DTETTN
+456 DSETTN

-477 KAHEAWYLSM
+477 KAHEAWYLPM
-487 PADQEEC
+487 PAESKEC
-494 QKKLELLRPLF
+494 QQKLELLRPLF
-505 EDESILK
+505 ENESILK

-524 AQYGISVKGKLFDT
+524 AQYGVAVKGKLFDT

-577 QKTMREVPVN
+577 QKTMCEVPIE

-634 EANGVRIDTENLL
+634 EANGVKIDTENLQ
-647 QISEAFGVEI
+647 QISEEFGKEI
-657 HKIEEEI
+657 KKIEEEI
-664 YNAAGM
+664 YALAGT

-676 PKQLGEVLFEKLR
+676 PKQLGEILFEKLK

-709 QKLSHKHPIIQLILD
+709 QKLSHKHPIIQKILD
-724 YRSFTKLKSTYL
+724 YRSLTKLKSTYL

-818 MMADFNLG
+818 MVADFNLG

-834 AKVFHVPMDQVTK
+834 AKVFHVPMEQVTK

-904 ARERGY
+904 AKERGY

-925 GANSVVRGFAER
+925 AANSVVRGFAER

-960 EELERLK
+960 QELERLK

-982 DAHLDELDALKAIV
+982 DAHLDELDALKTIV
-996 QDKMVNALPLS
+996 QNKMVNALTLS

-1014 NTGANWL
+1014 NTGNNWL

>member
-1 MSVYFVT
+1 
-8 SNYSFSGAKVRLFL
+8 
-22 KNASIF
+22 
-28 DFLAFWRRN
+28 
-37 HPSSSY
+37 
-43 SSYLYT
+43 
-49 FKTNPMETT
+49 METI

-67 YALIYRAFFAMS
+67 YALIYRAFFALS
-79 KNPRLNSKGVNTS
+79 KNPRMNSKGVNTS

-114 VAFDVAGT
+114 VAFDVSGT

-141 DLRDAIPYIIRLIEG
+141 DLRDSIPYIIRLIEG

-170 DVIGTLAKKAEQQ
+170 DVIGTLSKKAEQQ
-183 GFLTYMMT
+183 GFTTYMMT

-208 PAKFGEPAQ
+208 PAKFGGPAQ
-217 VWGPKE
+217 IWGPKE
-223 VCERYGIQ
+223 VCERYGIK

-245 AADNIPGIPGIGE
+245 ASDNIPGIPGIGE
-258 KTAAQLVGKYGSVEN
+258 KTAAVLVGQYGSVEN

-278 DELKGKQKENVV
+278 DELKGKQKENVI

-300 SLATINLEVP
+300 ALATINLEVP

-318 KAKEPDVPM
+318 KAKEPDVHA
-327 LMALFEELEFR
+327 LMALFEELEFK

-343 FLEDYKTK
+343 FLEEYKGK
-351 QSTLDG
+351 HLVDSPLP
-357 PSTLRQAQGSG
+357 PSQ
-368 TLASPSL
+368 
-375 RGTKQSREVTEGSQQ
+375 RGTGQPTGASGGSQP
-390 NDLFSTEAT
+390 NTPDLFSTPTPTGE
-399 SPSGQFDLFNQG
+399 FDLFHQG

-427 VAHNYQL
+427 VPHDYKL
-434 VESDADIQA
+434 VETEADIKA
-443 LVGLLSKQKQFVF
+443 LVELLSQQQQFVF

-468 ELVGLSFAI
+468 ELVGVSFAI
-477 KAHEAWYLSM
+477 KAHEAWYLPM
-487 PADQEEC
+487 PAEREAC
-494 QKKLELLRPLF
+494 QTKLELLRPLF
-505 EDESILK
+505 ENESILK

-524 AQYGISVKGKLFDT
+524 AQYGVSVKGKMFDT

-562 YITIPIEDLIGKGRQ
+562 YLTIPIEDLIGKGRQ
-577 QKTMREVPVN
+577 QKTMREVPVE

-610 LKENGVEKLFYE
+610 LKDNGVEKLFYE

-634 EANGVRIDTENLL
+634 EANGVKIDTENLQ
-647 QISEAFGVEI
+647 QISEAFGREI
-657 HKIEEEI
+657 RKIEEEI
-664 YNAAGM
+664 YKAAGT

-676 PKQLGEVLFEKLR
+676 PKQLGEILFERLR

-709 QKLSHKHPIIQLILD
+709 QKLSHKHPIIQMILD
-724 YRSFTKLKSTYL
+724 YRSLTKLKSTYL

-818 MMADFNLG
+818 MVADFNLG

-925 GANSVVRGFAER
+925 SANSVVRGFAER

-960 EELERLK
+960 QELERLK

-982 DAHLDELDALKAIV
+982 DAHLDELDTLKAIV
-996 QDKMVNALPLS
+996 NDKMVNALPLS

>member
-1 MSVYFVT
+1 
-8 SNYSFSGAKVRLFL
+8 
-22 KNASIF
+22 
-28 DFLAFWRRN
+28 
-37 HPSSSY
+37 
-43 SSYLYT
+43 
-49 FKTNPMETT
+49 MENT

-67 YALIYRAFFAMS
+67 YALIYRAFFALS
-79 KNPRLNSKGVNTS
+79 KTPRLNSKGFNTS

-99 SLYEILQKEKPSHIG
+99 SLYEILKNERPTHIG

-122 AQRQAEYSE
+122 EQRQAEYSE

-141 DLRDAIPYIIRLIEG
+141 DLRESIPYIIRLVEA

-170 DVIGTLAKKAEQQ
+170 DVIGTLSKKAEKQ
-183 GFLTYMMT
+183 GFTTYMMT

-217 VWGPKE
+217 IWGPKE

-258 KTAAQLVGKYGSVEN
+258 KTAAILVGKYGSVEN

-278 DELKGKQKENVV
+278 DELKGKQKENVIE
-290 NFAEQGLMSK
+290 FADQGLMSK
-300 SLATINLEVP
+300 ALATINLEVP
-310 VEFNEEEL
+310 VDFDEEEL
-318 KAKEPDVPM
+318 RAKEPDVPA
-327 LMALFEELEFR
+327 LMALFEELEFK

-343 FLEDYKTK
+343 FLEDYKKTHEN
-351 QSTLDG
+351 
-357 PSTLRQAQGSG
+357 
-368 TLASPSL
+368 ASPSL
-375 RGTKQSREVTEGSQQ
+375 RGTKQSREAAGSQTP
-390 NDLFSTEAT
+390 DLFSNETS

-411 DNSGL
+411 GNAGDL
-416 LEFSDKDSAKT
+416 LAFSDKDSAKT
-427 VAHNYQL
+427 VKHDYKL
-434 VESDADIQA
+434 VETDDDIKA
-443 LVGLLSKQKQFVF
+443 LVELLHAHVIPTNEGGSVSMRKQFVF

-477 KAHEAWYLSM
+477 KAHEAWYLPM
-487 PADQEEC
+487 PANREEC
-494 QKKLELLRPLF
+494 QKKLELLRLLF
-505 EDESILK
+505 EDENILK

-524 AQYGISVKGKLFDT
+524 AQYGIEVKGKLFDT

-577 QKTMREVPVN
+577 QKTMREVPME

-600 LQLYEKLLPL
+600 LQLYEKLQPL

-634 EANGVRIDTENLL
+634 EANGVKIDTENLQ
-647 QISEAFGVEI
+647 QISEEFGKEI

-664 YNAAGM
+664 YALAGT

-676 PKQLGEVLFEKLR
+676 PKQLGEILFEKLR

-704 GEDVL
+704 GEEVL
-709 QKLSHKHPIIQLILD
+709 QKLLHKHPVVQKILD

-750 HTSYN
+750 PTSYN

-771 QNIPVRTEKGREIR
+771 QNIPVRTAQGREIR

-818 MMADFNLG
+818 MVADFNLG

-834 AKVFHVPMDQVTK
+834 AKVFHVPMEQVTK

-890 YAGIKEYMNRSIAL
+890 YAGIKEYMNRSIAM
-904 ARERGY
+904 AKERGY

-925 GANSVVRGFAER
+925 GSNSVVRGFAER

-960 EELERLK
+960 EELQRLN

-982 DAHLDELDALKAIV
+982 DAHLDELDELKSIV
-996 QDKMVNALPLS
+996 ENKMVNALPLS

-1014 NTGANWL
+1014 NTGSNWL